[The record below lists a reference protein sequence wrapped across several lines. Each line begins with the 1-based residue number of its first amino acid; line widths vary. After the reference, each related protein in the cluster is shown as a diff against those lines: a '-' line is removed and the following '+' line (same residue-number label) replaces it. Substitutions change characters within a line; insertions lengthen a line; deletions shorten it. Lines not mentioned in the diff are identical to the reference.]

1 MKIRPRLAD
10 ELTDE
15 LDAIDRRAFQM
26 ARAVLADPA
35 MRTDLAE
42 EAGRLSSRLVEVKKQ
57 LEQED
62 PKACDERRSQISEAT
77 LDLTYARFDVPLM
90 SLRLG
95 QIKRTSDGG

>member
-1 MKIRPRLAD
+1 VKIRPRLAD

-15 LDAIDRRAFQM
+15 LDAIDRRAFEM
-26 ARAVLADPA
+26 ARSVLADPA

-42 EAGRLSSRLVEVKKQ
+42 EADRLSNRLVEVKRQ

-62 PKACDERRSQISEAT
+62 PKVCEERRSQISEAT
-77 LDLTYARFDVPLM
+77 LDLTYARYAVPLM

-95 QIKRTSDGG
+95 QIKRTVDGG